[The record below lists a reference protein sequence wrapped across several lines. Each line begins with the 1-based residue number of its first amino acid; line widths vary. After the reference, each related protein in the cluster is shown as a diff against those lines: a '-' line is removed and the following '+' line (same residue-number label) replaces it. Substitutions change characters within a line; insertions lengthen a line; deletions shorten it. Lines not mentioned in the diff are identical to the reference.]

1 MDVQIDVCCFEMMRK
16 DCGISC
22 CFRALMVVDDAVG
35 VRVCGRASVEVR

>member
-16 DCGISC
+16 DCG
-22 CFRALMVVDDAVG
+22 ALMVVDDAVG